1 MAESS
6 TSSKNK
12 KTFHLHLV
20 SDATGETIHS
30 LARACVAQ
38 FDGAEA
44 LEHFWNMVRSERQLS
59 MVIEGVREYGGV
71 VVFSLVNPKLRRQL
85 EEACLTM
92 GITSVPIID
101 PVLKALEVHLG
112 MESRAKPG
120 RQHVLDDEYF
130 DRIEAMTYTL
140 AHDDGQKAER
150 LEKAD
155 VVLIGVSR
163 TSKTPTCIYLAN
175 RGIRAANIPF
185 VPSIGLPESIDTLKR
200 PLIVGLTTDTQS
212 LVAIRRQRMK
222 LIAAGHETSHKS
234 DYIDIDLVKEEILA
248 ARRLFNQKGWP
259 VINVAR
265 RSIEETSAEIMTLL
279 SNHFHAMPHGT
290 PPL

>member
-6 TSSKNK
+6 TSSKIK

-234 DYIDIDLVKEEILA
+234 DYIDIDLVKDEILA
-248 ARRLFNQKGWP
+248 ARRLFNQRGWP